1 MAGKVKKKWKPDG
14 SIHLEES
21 YWEDKIEPMSKLG
34 IDSPGPL
41 MYPDIDSKF
50 KKLSK
55 YKSYGSVRIA
65 EGNPKSDVD
74 WKIYRASFI
83 PSSAEYNPNASL
95 KGPSGGQFSTAF
107 AKTALEWEIYRAKQL
122 PGPQDYYPKESLKD
136 HSFRFSEAR
145 PKSDVEW
152 MMYRAESIPGPAE
165 YNLQN
170 SSNGHGASAKLLG
183 RFERGNYQTTLPDAI
198 QYLHNTVNE
207 KGPNQCREK
216 GSLGFQPDSMKKT
229 APSFHFG
236 AKTRQDRYDYA
247 LMCDD
252 EKEWR
257 MYQRKMLAKKK
268 RREMTKKLKDMGEH
282 KRMFGFDPLDLNF
295 SIQVRNSKLKRVTNE
310 SKAWHNRRV
319 ETERNDGNDGKG
331 RESGRSKKQRK
342 RKKFKMQKSAMR
354 NLSRPK
360 HVKSLPSLSYHAAM
374 MRLMEQKYS
383 R

>member
-1 MAGKVKKKWKPDG
+1 
-14 SIHLEES
+14 
-21 YWEDKIEPMSKLG
+21 
-34 IDSPGPL
+34 
-41 MYPDIDSKF
+41 
-50 KKLSK
+50 
-55 YKSYGSVRIA
+55 
-65 EGNPKSDVD
+65 
-74 WKIYRASFI
+74 
-83 PSSAEYNPNASL
+83 
-95 KGPSGGQFSTAF
+95 
-107 AKTALEWEIYRAKQL
+107 
-122 PGPQDYYPKESLKD
+122 
-136 HSFRFSEAR
+136 
-145 PKSDVEW
+145 
-152 MMYRAESIPGPAE
+152 
-165 YNLQN
+165 
-170 SSNGHGASAKLLG
+170 
-183 RFERGNYQTTLPDAI
+183 
-198 QYLHNTVNE
+198 
-207 KGPNQCREK
+207 
-216 GSLGFQPDSMKKT
+216 MKKT

-257 MYQRKMLAKKK
+257 MYQRKMLAKRK

-319 ETERNDGNDGKG
+319 ETERKDGNDGKG

-374 MRLMEQKYS
+374 MRLMEQQKYKS
-383 R
+383 IEYNSLISILKRATFSIIPLSPPNLNHLSSYIIINNLFYFY